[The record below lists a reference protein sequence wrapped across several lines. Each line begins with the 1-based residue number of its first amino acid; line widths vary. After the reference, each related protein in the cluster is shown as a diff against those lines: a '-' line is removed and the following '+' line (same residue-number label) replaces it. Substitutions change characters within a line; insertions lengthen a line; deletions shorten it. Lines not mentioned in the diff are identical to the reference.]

1 MTVPDQIIR
10 DAVRDAI
17 RDELSDVRLL
27 SIPNAAALLDVSDET
42 ARKLLGSGVDVGGK
56 GYKVK
61 LSDVRRLIQERTV
74 SICA

>member
-17 RDELSDVRLL
+17 RDRVDDVRLL
-27 SIPNAAALLDVSDET
+27 SIPQAAKLLNVSDDT
-42 ARKLLGSGVDVGGK
+42 ARRLIGSGVDVGGK

-61 LSDVRRLIQERTV
+61 LSDVRRLIAERT
-74 SICA
+74 IKL